1 MSLFEEVD
9 YKELKLLLEP
19 VDRILK
25 NYDLVM
31 LRRMDEYDRMEIW
44 NDIQENQ
51 KKYEKSFIPKLESD
65 LVQSVSNKFS
75 LAKLLLAAAADANKE
90 DNPIILTFSQE
101 ELALVEDFERYRIFD
116 ILSIDE
122 AVEKIARKKEGLYEL
137 ITEYYELGYANLDTL
152 LDDPTILKDLKI
164 AFKNRYMKVQ
174 HKIEK
179 TTFGCIERYGLSWL
193 KSGILVKVEESEA
206 MRERVIAEGEQNMRE
221 LESRLAEFESIDDEN
236 LALTNRIFQLEGEL
250 LKKSVEKEGAERT
263 LESLTAERDRLLQR
277 FAAMDRVWADQLD
290 AIEARRLAIEEQ
302 EQELQVQMEQDRAE
316 DRRLLA
322 NEIMEL
328 DNLKRG
334 LADKENAL
342 NFEKKATQL
351 KKGEIEDRL
360 RVIGEVIAGKPL
372 RLVTNE
378 DAKLYELNYIARFDT
393 KMHEFPIRI
402 HNPIEDK
409 NYKIN
414 SWGDS
419 HLMMST
425 GSGGDAGPDNSR
437 SVYAVEE
444 RKYRVIGENVKKVV
458 VEAVSFSHLDEH
470 KKYGFD
476 TRRIGLSEFL
486 TILGGSIPNA
496 ELGRYLHVIGVASP
510 TGWDE
515 RVVSEIQSKEFAHNY
530 VSRYVSVCLV
540 DSVTGDVFFNPADER
555 IAAFVEF
562 FKPEFDRERVERVR
576 RFVLDAFSV
585 KDYVLFEDAVEGSG
599 EARDIVHRAFT
610 GLVDAGGYRMRW
622 IKGAGM
628 VVEVR
633 G

>member
-1 MSLFEEVD
+1 MAEWT
-9 YKELKLLLEP
+9 
-19 VDRILK
+19 
-25 NYDLVM
+25 
-31 LRRMDEYDRMEIW
+31 DEYDRVLKVVERVLRNDLERLKRTPEIKRIELYNEIAGNLERFETECITMPADIY
-44 NDIQENQ
+44 NDAA
-51 KKYEKSFIPKLESD
+51 SRFA
-65 LVQSVSNKFS
+65 
-75 LAKLLLAAAADANKE
+75 LARLLLATSSWVNGE
-90 DNPIILTFSQE
+90 DNPMTSGFGE
-101 ELALVEDFERYRIFD
+101 NELKLVRDFERYHIFD
-116 ILSIDE
+116 ILTIDE

-137 ITEYYELGYANLDTL
+137 ITDYYELGYANLDTL

-179 TTFGCIERYGLSWL
+179 ITFGCIERYGLSWL

-206 MRERVIAEGEQNMRE
+206 MRERVIAEGEQRMRE
-221 LESRLAEFESIDDEN
+221 LESRLVEFESIDDEN
-236 LALTNRIFQLEGEL
+236 LTLTNRIFQLEGEL
-250 LKKSVEKEGAERT
+250 LKESVEKEGAERT

-290 AIEARRLAIEEQ
+290 AIEARRQEIEVQ
-302 EQELQVQMEQDRAE
+302 EQELQARMEQERAE

-328 DNLKRG
+328 DHLKRG
-334 LADKENAL
+334 LAEKENAL
-342 NFEKKATQL
+342 NSEKKATQL

-360 RVIGEVIAGKPL
+360 REIGEVIAGKPL
-372 RLVTNE
+372 RLVTGE

-393 KMHEFPIRI
+393 KMHEFPVRI

-409 NYKIN
+409 NYRIN
-414 SWGDS
+414 SWGDG
-419 HLMMST
+419 HLRMSA
-425 GSGGDAGPDNSR
+425 GSGGDAGPLNPR
-437 SVYAVEE
+437 SVYAVET
-444 RKYRVIGENVKKVV
+444 RKYRVFGEKVRKVV

-470 KKYGFD
+470 KEYGFD
-476 TRRIGLSEFL
+476 TRRVGLSEFL
-486 TILGGSIPNA
+486 TLLGGSIPDA
-496 ELGRYLHVIGVASP
+496 ELGQYLHVVGVASP

-515 RVVSEIQSKEFAHNY
+515 RVVYEIQSEGFAHNY
-530 VSRYVSVCLV
+530 VSRFVSVCLV
-540 DSVTGDVFFNPADER
+540 DSVTGEVFYNPADER
-555 IAAFVEF
+555 IAAFVDF

-585 KDYVLFEDAVEGSG
+585 KDYVLFEDAVSESG

-622 IKGAGM
+622 IEDVGA
-628 VVEVR
+628 VVERVV